1 MEKFLLRAFL
11 AGDELD
17 IIHRQKIRLPV
28 FFLEFRGGAVA
39 DGQNQLICKFL
50 SLDVQKLVVGVVL
63 PDAPADGIDQ
73 MGLAQAAAAV
83 QEQGVIA
90 FGGVI
95 GHRPCGGVRQAVAAA
110 HHEGLE
116 GIFLFR
122 DELRL
127 FRGGGGLPDGGCLLR
142 KDLHLDGEAHGLL
155 EGGRQQGI
163 VFFIDDLP
171 HKFGAAYQAGGA
183 AVHVGQLQLV
193 DPKIIGDLAHLA
205 PAYLFY
211 SLKYV
216 RK

>member
-1 MEKFLLRAFL
+1 MEKFLLRTFL
-11 AGDELD
+11 AGDELN

-39 DGQNQLICKFL
+39 DGKNQLIRKFL
-50 SLDVQKLVVGVVL
+50 SLDIQKLVVGVVL

-127 FRGGGGLPDGGCLLR
+127 FRGGGGLPDGCERISTLTGKPMVCS
-142 KDLHLDGEAHGLL
+142 K
-155 EGGRQQGI
+155 
-163 VFFIDDLP
+163 
-171 HKFGAAYQAGGA
+171 A
-183 AVHVGQLQLV
+183 AVSRAL
-193 DPKIIGDLAHLA
+193 
-205 PAYLFY
+205 YF
-211 SLKYV
+211 SLMISRINSV
-216 RK
+216 LHIRRAVLLSMSVSSSLSIQRL